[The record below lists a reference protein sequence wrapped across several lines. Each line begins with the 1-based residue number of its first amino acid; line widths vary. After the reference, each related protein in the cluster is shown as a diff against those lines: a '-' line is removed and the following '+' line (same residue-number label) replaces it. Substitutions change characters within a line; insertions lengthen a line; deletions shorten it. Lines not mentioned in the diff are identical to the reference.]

1 MSPAA
6 RALLASLAAVLCAS
20 PLVSAAMGDRA
31 ALEGA
36 QPTRDRTSRDGAQPI
51 LGRAALEAAPPIGDR
66 GSIGDETATR
76 ERRARPGAL
85 WIDREAL
92 LARPTEGPA
101 WRALLDAARAPASRP
116 DLANQDDP
124 SDVRLLARA
133 LVAVRTRDEGL
144 RREVV
149 AGLARVQGTERGAS
163 TLAIGRGLLAY
174 VIAADLIE
182 LAGPDRDAF
191 AAWLDRVR
199 RASFRDRTLISTHE
213 DRPNNWGTH
222 AGASRIAIAL
232 YLGDEADLA
241 RGAHVFRGWLG
252 EASGWQGFAFG
263 DPAWQASIRGPHYG
277 VNPPGATRAGH
288 SIDGV
293 LPDDQ
298 RRGGG
303 FRWPPPRENYV
314 YEALQG
320 AVAQAVLLDRA
331 GYAAFDWGDRALLRA
346 FTWLHEEADYPA
358 RGDDTWLPHL
368 INAAYDSDF
377 PAPVPTRPGKGM
389 GFSDWTHGPSPRPD
403 EGSSRPDRGAKRD
416 ERAAVRAAKRDEGAA
431 FRAAKRD

>member
-6 RALLASLAAVLCAS
+6 RALLASIVAVLCVS
-20 PLVSAAMGDRA
+20 PLVSAGMGERA
-31 ALEGA
+31 SLEGA
-36 QPTRDRTSRDGAQPI
+36 RPKADPGAI
-51 LGRAALEAAPPIGDR
+51 EGTPPVG
-66 GSIGDETATR
+66 

-85 WIDREAL
+85 WIDRAAL
-92 LARPTEGPA
+92 MARPTEGPA

-116 DLANQDDP
+116 DLADQDDP

-133 LVAVRTRDEGL
+133 LVAVRTGDAAMRRD
-144 RREVV
+144 VV
-149 AGLARVQGTERGAS
+149 AGLARVQGTEHGAS

-182 LAGPDRDAF
+182 LAGAERDAF

-199 RASFRDRTLISTHE
+199 RARFRDRTLISTHE

-232 YLGDEADLA
+232 YLGDDADLA
-241 RGAHVFRGWLG
+241 RAAHVFRGWLG
-252 EASGWQGFAFG
+252 EAGGWQGFAFG
-263 DPAWQASIRGPHYG
+263 DRAWQASIRGPHYG
-277 VNPPGATRAGH
+277 VNPAGATRAGH

-298 RRGGG
+298 RRGGD

-368 INAAYDSDF
+368 INAAYDSAF

-389 GFSDWTHGPSPRPD
+389 GFSDWTHGPSSGLADGAPRT
-403 EGSSRPDRGAKRD
+403 
-416 ERAAVRAAKRDEGAA
+416 EGAA
-431 FRAAKRD
+431 TGD